1 MEKNCVSR
9 NKVEHNFLNL
19 KKALFDCDLT
29 FTELGKRANLDKSTI
44 DRWFNEVQFPSDS
57 SLQKILPVLNDI
69 QKRKGLKPYS
79 IQYLKGEIECK
90 TPEMEEIYKITN
102 LKDDAVQTLQNLSTK
117 DEKENSSHL
126 IPSDSVLTNVN
137 IANFIIS
144 NEKMWNTL
152 YAETKKALENILK
165 EHSFQTTS
173 YEDVISS
180 IDTYK
185 SDELNNTINTVF
197 NDLIKDMLKYY
208 YKKKEQ

>member
-1 MEKNCVSR
+1 MKRYDIRFINYHNLAEAVDAAKSLGYSQAKIAKRVGVS
-9 NKVEHNFLNL
+9 N
-19 KKALFDCDLT
+19 
-29 FTELGKRANLDKSTI
+29 STI
-44 DRWFNEVQFPSDS
+44 SKWCSGECTPIEENF
-57 SLQKILPVLNDI
+57 QKLLRVLNDI
-69 QKRKGLKPYS
+69 QKENGLEPYT
-79 IQYLKGEIECK
+79 IQYIRGDMECK
-90 TPEMEEIYKITN
+90 TLSNQEIYN
-102 LKDDAVQTLQNLSTK
+102 LIGLRDNAIQSLQSLAMKDQ
-117 DEKENSSHL
+117 KENSSHL

-173 YEDVISS
+173 YEDVISF